1 MSNIK
6 VNQSQKIALAIATG
20 LALILGVIFLK
31 QYLMLI
37 ILSAIVV
44 VLFNPIYHWLL
55 KKGRGPG
62 QSATITFLASLLVV
76 VIPII
81 LVSMLTLFQ
90 IDRLVTNISS
100 GNYSF
105 DSSSTSKVI
114 DEVNQFFKEKGAN
127 FEISKESIANSISQA
142 VQEFGKM
149 FLEGL
154 ISSISG
160 FFALITTSII
170 YLYVFFSM
178 IIHQK
183 KITDLIKKLNPLG
196 EKISD
201 LYIERISAMTKA
213 AVRGQFIIAVC
224 QGLASAII
232 LSIAGL
238 SNLFFFFIML
248 LTVLSVVPLGAGL
261 ITITIG
267 IAMILT
273 GNIWQGV
280 LVIANHLIIVTN
292 IDNVLRPKLVP
303 GKARLDPA
311 LMILAVFAGIG
322 LFGFMGIV
330 MGPVIMIVLVT
341 TIQIYLEVFKDTR
354 ALNTKESVQSKTG
367 RFIAKITN
375 LAKLKKS

>member
-1 MSNIK
+1 MSIK

-20 LALILGVIFLK
+20 LAIIVGIIFLK
-31 QYLMLI
+31 EYLMLI

-55 KKGRGPG
+55 SKGRSPG
-62 QSATITFLASLLVV
+62 QSATITVFASLLVV

-81 LVSMLTLFQ
+81 LVSMLTVFQ
-90 IDRLVTNISS
+90 IDRLVTNVSS

-105 DSSSTSKVI
+105 DSSGTVKVI
-114 DEVNQFFKEKGAN
+114 DEVNQFFKDKGAN
-127 FEISKESIANSISQA
+127 FEISKESLANSISQA
-142 VQEFGKM
+142 IEQFGKM
-149 FLEGL
+149 FIEGL
-154 ISSISG
+154 LSSLSG

-183 KITDLIKKLNPLG
+183 KIIELIKKLNPLG

-201 LYIERISAMTKA
+201 LYIERIGAMTKA
-213 AVRGQFIIAVC
+213 TVRGQLIIAIC
-224 QGLASAII
+224 QGIASAIV

-238 SNLFFFFIML
+238 DNLFFFFVML
-248 LTVLSVVPLGAGL
+248 LTVLSIVPLGAGI
-261 ITITIG
+261 ITIPIG

-303 GKARLDPA
+303 SKARLDPA

-330 MGPVIMIVLVT
+330 IGPVIMIVLVT

-354 ALNTKESVQSKTG
+354 ALSTKESVQSKTSQL
-367 RFIAKITN
+367 ISKIT
-375 LAKLKKS
+375 KITRLKKS